1 MPITQE
7 QTFSNGHFFLLFF
20 LSFFCV
26 WCCGDDDTIFKLN
39 RTEITCEDKFSRC
52 PEQHPCTLYLIFYY
66 GFYRFWMFFV
76 WPVIEISYW
85 AFLKNIRS
93 ARSRAFAFARLE
105 SWCVTF
111 FLGCLRPNKIENTL
125 SIHPCFECMLFLRC
139 TVVVNEDFRVR
150 IPTDFFDVNFS
161 PNTRHRKLNI
171 RGFFIFYSFSLH
183 IHYQSNHL

>member
-7 QTFSNGHFFLLFF
+7 QTFSTGHFFLLFF

-105 SWCVTF
+105 SWCVPF
-111 FLGCLRPNKIENTL
+111 FLGCLRGSL
-125 SIHPCFECMLFLRC
+125 SSLIYSQDSPLGVKWKHSDQRYIPW
-139 TVVVNEDFRVR
+139 R
-150 IPTDFFDVNFS
+150 IGVDICGYA
-161 PNTRHRKLNI
+161 RH
-171 RGFFIFYSFSLH
+171 
-183 IHYQSNHL
+183 